1 MNKITWF
8 FRRVQVAAMLFVLWL
23 LYLYFK
29 LKAGPLDQMRA
40 MAFLALIMP
49 LLFYISIED
58 AVRKAKSL

>member
-1 MNKITWF
+1 MGRVAWF
-8 FRRVQVAAMLFVLWL
+8 FRKIQAMAVLFVLWL

-29 LKAGPLDQMRA
+29 IKAGPLDQMRA

-58 AVRKAKSL
+58 AVRKTKSL